1 MNIDE
6 TRAQLAALQAEIRSL
21 VASDAATPELDAEL
35 DIKLGEFEVR
45 KADLAKLEERATKIA
60 AVDAMETRRIDG
72 MPSFSV
78 SKDKVA
84 PTDVRNLSRSE
95 ARDAAL
101 RVIEADGSK
110 LAERQ
115 LRHVDALVRSH
126 NEDQDGDSVARRILL
141 TENPSYRTGWQKAVS
156 GRPEL
161 INNDERRAL
170 EEFRAMSDGTGSAGG
185 YGLPVLIDPSIIL
198 TSQAANAPI
207 LDVCRVVTITTN
219 VWKGVTSAGMAW
231 GYGAEAAVVT
241 DGSPTLAQ
249 PSIAVQRATGFIPY
263 SIEVEQDY
271 PGFAEEMAK
280 LLAAGYTD
288 LIANNT
294 LTGVGTGTTPKG
306 IFTSVNASAGSLTAT
321 TTAGVLSATDVA
333 NVYGAQL
340 ERFRANASWIMNVA
354 TEDSIRLF
362 STGGPGGTFSVDLQ
376 QPGIPKLFGKTVLRS
391 DYAPKQPTGTTA
403 GTFAVVGDFSQF
415 VFVQRAGMT
424 VEPVSH
430 LFDPT
435 TGRPTG
441 QRGWL
446 AVARNGFDVTSSTA
460 FRGLTNKTS

>member
-6 TRAQLAALQAEIRSL
+6 TRAQLAELQTEIRSL
-21 VASDAATPELDAEL
+21 VASDSATPELDAEL
-35 DIKLGEFEVR
+35 DAKLGEFEVR
-45 KADLAKLEERATKIA
+45 KADLAKLEERAAKVA

-72 MPSFSV
+72 MPSFSIA
-78 SKDKVA
+78 KDKVA
-84 PTDVRNLSRSE
+84 PTDVRSLSRSE

-101 RVIEADGSK
+101 RVIDADGKK
-110 LAERQ
+110 LTERQ
-115 LRHVDALVRSH
+115 LRHVDALVRSS

-161 INNDERRAL
+161 INAEERRAL

-185 YGLPVLIDPSIIL
+185 YGLPVLIDPTIIL

-207 LDVCRVVTITTN
+207 LDVCRVVTVTTN
-219 VWKGVTSAGMAW
+219 VWKGVTSAGMSW
-231 GYGAEAAVVT
+231 GYGSEASAVT

-249 PSIAVQRATGFIPY
+249 PSIPVNRATGFIPY

-271 PGFAEEMAK
+271 PGFAEQMAH
-280 LLAAGYTD
+280 LLASGYTD
-288 LIANNT
+288 LIANAT
-294 LTGVGTGTTPKG
+294 LNGSGSAPNPKG
-306 IFTSVNASAGSLTAT
+306 IFTAIAAASSSLVAT
-321 TTAGVLSATDVA
+321 TTAGVLGAADIAS
-333 NVYGAQL
+333 VYGAQL
-340 ERFRANASWIMNVA
+340 ERFRANSTWIMNVA
-354 TEDSIRLF
+354 TEDSIRLL

-403 GTFAVVGDFSQF
+403 GTFAVIGDFSQF

-424 VEPVSH
+424 IEPVSH
-430 LFDPT
+430 LFDT
-435 TGRPTG
+435 STGRPTG

-446 AVARNGFDVTSSTA
+446 AVARNGFDVTSTAA
-460 FRGLTNKTS
+460 FRGLANKTS